1 MEYREARKRN
11 LKVKLYKVSLTKGKA
26 ILEQL
31 YSEEAIHKKLFFKR
45 SDIIQFIDEFFDS
58 VNEKYIIKQ
67 NIKEYFEEYSS
78 KYDEYFPDK
87 QDLEQILKDN
97 YEEIRDIYMNFKPTE
112 KAQEIILKTK
122 EIAAKLHWIYL
133 PIYPEQT
140 IINSDIIPEE
150 DIEEYYNHFHTIE
163 DLYRVIFENGEIA
176 WDSLEGDV
184 NLNLPIKLR
193 IYSSRWGHDD
203 IYSVKRTMTGWNFKH
218 LSYDENCSKDGTLNG
233 DKNDG
238 FFRILAHDS
247 IQCPYDGVKYAL
259 ETLWKSAD
267 STGMSIK
274 ELEIKLQDIGNWINA
289 VEKATKNNQPNWV
302 GYY

>member
-1 MEYREARKRN
+1 
-11 LKVKLYKVSLTKGKA
+11 
-26 ILEQL
+26 
-31 YSEEAIHKKLFFKR
+31 
-45 SDIIQFIDEFFDS
+45 FFDT
-58 VNEKYIIKQ
+58 VNDKYTINQ
-67 NIKEYFEEYSS
+67 NVKEYFEEYSS
-78 KYDEYFPDK
+78 KYDDYFPDK
-87 QDLEQILKDN
+87 QDLEQLLKDN

-140 IINSDIIPEE
+140 IINSDLIPEE
-150 DIEEYYNHFHTIE
+150 DTEEYYNHFHTIE

-184 NLNLPIKLR
+184 NLNSPIKLR

-218 LSYDENCSKDGTLNG
+218 LSYDVNCSKDGTLNG
-233 DKNDG
+233 EKSDG
-238 FFRILAHDS
+238 FFSILAHDS
-247 IQCPYDGVKYAL
+247 IQYPYDGVKYAL
-259 ETLWKSAD
+259 ETLWKTAD
-267 STGMSIK
+267 STSMSIK